1 MFYAVT
7 GGKHEGVYGSWPEA
21 ADACKGQSGAVP
33 SKFKTEAEARQYLE
47 GRQQQRASGKTLT
60 PAHRPEADAA
70 SVTLADKIHPSTPA
84 GLKRPHGEA
93 FGSDRS
99 LFYVGHSNM
108 VNLTISRD
116 GHASAQEGSESS
128 LTLTIGTEA
137 ATAALNAPGVHEAIL
152 GAIKEGAVK
161 HEVEIPPTLELR
173 GLTAEKLEVEAVI
186 PGQSDAATRR
196 IGYEWV
202 EKIVTVSNSGKQ
214 TQSVKLPPNKDAPEG
229 GASGE

>member
-84 GLKRPHGEA
+84 GTKRTHGAA
-93 FGSDRS
+93 FASDRS
-99 LFYVGHSNM
+99 LFYVGHSNL
-108 VNLTISRD
+108 VNLTICRD

-128 LTLTIGTEA
+128 LTLTLGTEV

-152 GAIKEGAVK
+152 EAIKEGAAK
-161 HEVEIPPTLELR
+161 HEVEIPPTLVLR
-173 GLTAEKLEVEAVI
+173 GLAAEKLEVEVVI

-202 EKIVTVSNSGKQ
+202 EKIATVSNSDKQ
-214 TQSVKLPPNKDAPEG
+214 TQSVKSPPNKDAPVG